1 MWETVPG
8 RELTLF
14 QGAGAPVWG
23 EAGTREGAISEA
35 YLLPSVTKMVNK
47 LVRPSAHEAVRAAWG
62 TSLLPF
68 HSGETNNPRWSEICP
83 EWGVSIPPGAHFS
96 FLLGQ
101 ILRDERV
108 FAARSWWEEW
118 KEHCPRRRGH

>member
-1 MWETVPG
+1 M
-8 RELTLF
+8 
-14 QGAGAPVWG
+14 
-23 EAGTREGAISEA
+23 SEA
-35 YLLPSVTKMVNK
+35 YLLPSVTKMGNK

-83 EWGVSIPPGAHFS
+83 EWGCQHFPRCPLS

-101 ILRDERV
+101 SLREERL
-108 FAARSWWEEW
+108 FTARSRWEEW
-118 KEHCPRRRGH
+118 KEHRPRRRGH